1 VPILFFEGKFA
12 TFDQVVVD
20 EDGKIQAW
28 IGLTQYESMIVLQK
42 LLEDTITTLQGVV
55 MQKITMFRYLRSK
68 EESCIE

>member
-1 VPILFFEGKFA
+1 MPILFFEGKFA

-42 LLEDTITTLQGVV
+42 PLEDTITTLQGCSYAEDYHVPLP
-55 MQKITMFRYLRSK
+55 KK
-68 EESCIE
+68 